1 VPVRPEG
8 RPRID
13 GVTVLV
19 TGAGGFIGSAVVEAL
34 VARGAHVRAL
44 AAAPGQ
50 PVRELPP
57 EVAAVFADIED
68 GETLARMA
76 AGAEVAIHLAGPPSV
91 HDSFR
96 SPLEHARVHAGG
108 TVALL
113 EACRTAGV
121 PRFVYVSSAEVY
133 GHPDVNPVP
142 EGQPLDP
149 RSPYAAGKAA
159 AEQFVRAYGYS
170 FGMQPVVLR
179 PFSVYGPRLRPQS
192 VLATILRQALH
203 DDEIVLADLA
213 PVRDYCF
220 LDDVVEGILSA
231 ASAPRL
237 ADPTFNLGSGTGTS
251 VGELAALALRLAGR
265 DVPIRADPCRRRP
278 AGTDVARLV
287 ADRRRA
293 EAVLGWTPAVHM
305 EDGVCRTIAWM
316 KAQP

>member
-1 VPVRPEG
+1 
-8 RPRID
+8 
-13 GVTVLV
+13 
-19 TGAGGFIGSAVVEAL
+19 
-34 VARGAHVRAL
+34 
-44 AAAPGQ
+44 
-50 PVRELPP
+50 
-57 EVAAVFADIED
+57 
-68 GETLARMA
+68 
-76 AGAEVAIHLAGPPSV
+76 
-91 HDSFR
+91 
-96 SPLEHARVHAGG
+96 
-108 TVALL
+108 
-113 EACRTAGV
+113 
-121 PRFVYVSSAEVY
+121 
-133 GHPDVNPVP
+133 
-142 EGQPLDP
+142 
-149 RSPYAAGKAA
+149 
-159 AEQFVRAYGYS
+159 
-170 FGMQPVVLR
+170 VVLR

-265 DVPIRADPCRRRP
+265 DVPIRADPSRRRP